1 MVLWSVLT
9 ALWGC
14 ATSMSIDA
22 WPRLRKHFWGLAG
35 GSERRETQININ
47 MHVQSAH
54 VQQPWDC
61 RYLTV
66 RCALQSWAVYGFSA
80 FLWAQAQ
87 RQLQGSDRS
96 SFTLSV
102 LPLKPWE
109 LFGQVTSACSLY
121 FSTGPGPSGFC
132 LDWTLWPVTRVH
144 VWNVLSW
151 MITVYL
157 CILSCKTKWNECSLW
172 RQLQLETT
180 NQQLARANQ
189 KDPSCSFPNNTDC
202 SVRDSALLRKPRQ
215 HQDRAN
221 DKPFY
226 GSSCFRRLQCN
237 VTPWQ
242 RLFQH

>member
-1 MVLWSVLT
+1 MLDHVL
-9 ALWGC
+9 GN
-14 ATSMSIDA
+14 TSE
-22 WPRLRKHFWGLAG
+22 G
-35 GSERRETQININ
+35 
-47 MHVQSAH
+47 
-54 VQQPWDC
+54 
-61 RYLTV
+61 
-66 RCALQSWAVYGFSA
+66 
-80 FLWAQAQ
+80 
-87 RQLQGSDRS
+87 LQGAVKEEKHRLTLTCMYSLHVYSHLETVQISNSQRCPAVVS
-96 SFTLSV
+96 SLRFLSLPLSPGTKAAAGQWQEFMLPV

-189 KDPSCSFPNNTDC
+189 KDPSCSFPNKTDC
-202 SVRDSALLRKPRQ
+202 YVRDSALLRKPRQ

-226 GSSCFRRLQCN
+226 GSSCFHRLQCN

-242 RLFQH
+242 RLFQHQTAASCLTKQTG